1 MLIRRL
7 NTLEDALPLE
17 GFSFMVVYKITNT
30 VTGTVYF
37 GSTHSFG
44 YRILIHKEDLHNKKH
59 HNYKLQKD
67 YNKYGKD
74 AFKYEIIKHFS
85 TKDDAEKYEYKLINK
100 HENIYN
106 IQKESYAFPDLEGKT
121 RMTTSKNGCTIVSK
135 KFTPYKKIKKKKK
148 KSNGKSIAEKQKER
162 GLKFKRNGNEI

>member
-1 MLIRRL
+1 
-7 NTLEDALPLE
+7 
-17 GFSFMVVYKITNT
+17 MVVYKITNT

-37 GSTHSFG
+37 GSTHSFA

-74 AFKYEIIKHFS
+74 AFKYEVIKHFK
-85 TKDDAEKYEYKLINK
+85 TKEEAEKHEYKLINK

-121 RMTTSKNGCTIVSK
+121 RMTACKTGGFVVSK
-135 KFTPYKKIKKKKK
+135 KFVPNKKFKKKKK
-148 KSNGKSIAEKQKER
+148 KPVSKSVAENQKER
-162 GLKFKRNGNEI
+162 GLKFKRNGKEI